1 MTGNLSTE
9 IKTIK
14 MNQMGIL
21 ELKDKI
27 FEIKYFLVHLHSK
40 MKMKEESWLT

>member
-1 MTGNLSTE
+1 MTGNLSIE

-21 ELKDKI
+21 ELKNKI
-27 FEIKYFLVHLHSK
+27 YEIKYFLVHLSSK
-40 MKMKEESWLT
+40 MKMKEESQLT